1 MGGGQQNCFNAQ
13 SLEQVFFPCTM
24 MIIMIIMMVIMV
36 IIKKIVI
43 KMRMDEWTD
52 ATDQLAASA
61 RAGRSSN
68 PLHHHEARILNPQ
81 IQSIISEK
89 QSSCC

>member
-1 MGGGQQNCFNAQ
+1 MAAKLFNAK
-13 SLEQVFFPCTM
+13 SLEQVFFPCTL
-24 MIIMIIMMVIMV
+24 MIIMMVIMV

-43 KMRMDEWTD
+43 KMRMVEWTD

-81 IQSIISEK
+81 IQSIISKK
-89 QSSCC
+89 QSLCR